1 MSDASDHDGDP
12 PADGEPDSW
21 VEVDVDATFAAIVA
35 RFAQTGTVIGPWS
48 VAEDLD
54 AAPPGRDRDS
64 APDATSTEPTST
76 EPTSTDTASAD
87 TASADTASATPTT
100 TDLASAEPRPD
111 DDTAKTPPEGSS
123 TADDRR
129 RSRHQDDDGFVPP
142 VPPPLPRGDFLTTFA
157 WVCVLGGPLFL
168 LFAAFAWR
176 DVPGLLVLTG
186 VAAFVG
192 GFAALAARLPGEPPD
207 DPDDGAVV

>member
-1 MSDASDHDGDP
+1 MNSDSDHDGDL
-12 PADGEPDSW
+12 PANGEPDSW
-21 VEVDVDATFAAIVA
+21 VEVDVDAAFAAIIA

-48 VAEDLD
+48 AAEDLD
-54 AAPPGRDRDS
+54 TAPPGRDRDS
-64 APDATSTEPTST
+64 ASDSTSAEPT
-76 EPTSTDTASAD
+76 
-87 TASADTASATPTT
+87 SADTASATPTT
-100 TDLASAEPRPD
+100 TDLASEKPRPD
-111 DDTAKTPPEGSS
+111 DDTAEAPTEDNS
-123 TADDRR
+123 TADD
-129 RSRHQDDDGFVPP
+129 QDDDGFVPP

-157 WVCVLGGPLFL
+157 WACVIGGPLFL